1 MKRNEAPGTERL
13 IAADPALVVTEGEMA
28 RSRAKSLGVMDSDA
42 EHITVGGSVTDFH
55 QQPARR
61 RVRLTAGIG
70 LLAAAAAAVVAGVV
84 VTSSMTSPPTQQ
96 AAPTVSQL
104 DSTPETAPSSGAP
117 LPEITGLKAATGN
130 ARIIAGDNDNK
141 AAVSTDEEVHVF
153 MDALSSGKLGLNSRG
168 CLANVSVDDT
178 AGGLIFP
185 FGTRVMESGVVL
197 PDGTVINI
205 GDEFAFGGG
214 SIPGD
219 TDLSEC
225 FPGGGA
231 FLAQSWDPRP

>member
-13 IAADPALVVTEGEMA
+13 IAADPALVVTESELA
-28 RSRAKSLGVMDSDA
+28 RSREKSLAVLDTDA

-55 QQPARR
+55 QHPAGRR
-61 RVRLTAGIG
+61 GRLTAGFG

-84 VTSSMTSPPTQQ
+84 VTSSMTTPPTDQ
-96 AAPTVSQL
+96 AVPAATQPDAAEEP
-104 DSTPETAPSSGAP
+104 DSPGFTP

-130 ARIIAGDNDNK
+130 AIIVTGDNDHK
-141 AAVSTDEEVHVF
+141 AAVSTDEEVNVF
-153 MDALSSGKLGLNSRG
+153 MDALNSGKLGLNSRG
-168 CLANVSVDDT
+168 CFANISVEDT
-178 AGGLIFP
+178 SGGLIFP
-185 FGTRVMESGVVL
+185 FGTRVTESGVVL
-197 PDGTVINI
+197 PDGTLINI

-214 SIPGD
+214 SIPGN

-231 FLAQSWDPRP
+231 FLAQSWRTLP